1 MTAGKSTVGRCAAGL
16 LSRPFVDLDEFVE
29 EAFGTSAAEVFAEH
43 GEAAFRDAE
52 SCALAD
58 VGRMSASVVATG
70 GGVVLREENRALLRE
85 LGTVVYLAVSAKEA
99 LVRTVAAARSG
110 SRPLLAADSKPTE
123 VATLL
128 KSREPF
134 YREVA
139 DAVIETDGCNVEDIA
154 AEIVRIGGGV

>member
-1 MTAGKSTVGRCAAGL
+1 M
-16 LSRPFVDLDEFVE
+16 DLDELVE
-29 EAFGTSAAEVFAEH
+29 EAFGTSIAEVFAEH
-43 GEAAFRDAE
+43 CEAAFRDAE
-52 SCALAD
+52 FRVLAD
-58 VGRMSASVVATG
+58 VGRMPASVVAAG
-70 GGVVLREENRALLRE
+70 GGVVVREENRALLRE

-99 LVRTVAAARSG
+99 LVRTVASARSG
-110 SRPLLAADSKPTE
+110 SRPLLAADSKPAE

-139 DAVIETDGCNVEDIA
+139 DAVIETDGRNVEDIA